1 MTKQGKN
8 GIIIGVSLLFLG
20 VAGYFIVKAIR
31 TTKGGNAKLKKDCES
46 KGGTYVKGVC
56 IPSNQ
61 GKVGNTDIITKTDDV
76 KTDGTTTTT
85 TTATTTT
92 EAYVIP
98 KSQSNL
104 RSQPNVLAS
113 VVKKYTKGGEKA
125 LVTASQSVSGYTWY
139 KVKDVASGLEGY
151 LRSDVVTLA

>member
-8 GIIIGVSLLFLG
+8 GIIIGVSILFLG
-20 VAGYFIVKAIR
+20 VAGYFIVKAIG
-31 TTKGGNAKLKKDCES
+31 TTKRGNAKLKKDCED

-56 IPSNQ
+56 TPANK
-61 GKVGNTDIITKTDDV
+61 GKVASNTIIDANTTTNDV
-76 KTDGTTTTT
+76 ATTTTT
-85 TTATTTT
+85 TTTT

-113 VVKKYTKGGEKA
+113 VVKKYNKAGEKA
-125 LVTASQSVSGYTWY
+125 LVTGSQSVSGYTWY

>member
-20 VAGYFIVKAIR
+20 VAGYFVIKAIR

-46 KGGTYVKGVC
+46 KGGTFVKGVC
-56 IPSNQ
+56 TPANK
-61 GKVGNTDIITKTDDV
+61 GKVGDADVITKTDDV
-76 KTDGTTTTT
+76 KTDASTTTTT
-85 TTATTTT
+85 TTTT
-92 EAYVIP
+92 ETYVSP

-113 VVKKYTKGGEKA
+113 VVKKYTKAGEKA
-125 LVTASQSVSGYTWY
+125 LVTGTQSVGGYTWY

-151 LRSDVVTLA
+151 LRSDVVKMA